1 MKVPQKDQR
10 FLQEVYSLS
19 LNPKMPTS
27 YEHDSTTLL
36 VRSIGKKGNKKEEQ
50 RKSGSSNE
58 DVMTEAYAI
67 YQ

>member
-1 MKVPQKDQR
+1 MLFISKTQGTHLIMKVPQKDQR

-50 RKSGSSNE
+50 RKSC
-58 DVMTEAYAI
+58 
-67 YQ
+67 